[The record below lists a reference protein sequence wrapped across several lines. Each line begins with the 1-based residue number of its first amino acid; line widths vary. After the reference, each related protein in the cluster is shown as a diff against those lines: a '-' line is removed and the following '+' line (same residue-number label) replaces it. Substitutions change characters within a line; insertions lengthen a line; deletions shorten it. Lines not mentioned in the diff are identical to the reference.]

1 MPIAVSF
8 SPSNEKSDRLF
19 NNADNFAMIF
29 DEAWKNYQ
37 SKKEGNKLSQETKL
51 NLVLD
56 TIKDHPFLLG
66 SPSIAKEVAQFRIR
80 LLDLV

>member
-37 SKKEGNKLSQETKL
+37 SKKGEISLVRRL
-51 NLVLD
+51 N
-56 TIKDHPFLLG
+56 
-66 SPSIAKEVAQFRIR
+66 
-80 LLDLV
+80 

>member
-8 SPSNEKSDRLF
+8 SPYNEKSDRQF

-37 SKKEGNKLSQETKL
+37 SKEGKTKPSQETKL

-56 TIKDHPFLLG
+56 TIKDHPFLLR

-80 LLDLV
+80 LLDLI